1 LILKATRQ
9 HQEQTKQ
16 KRKTAMEKIDTAKIT
31 EGVKTLIETGATL
44 KQLKGVSNAELEAV
58 YSLAFGYY
66 RTGKYDEAAKLFQFL
81 VLFDHLNAKFWFGLG
96 AVQQALKDYT
106 NAVASYGYCSFLNL
120 ENPKPQLHAAEC
132 FLALGDKRN
141 AASSLEAL
149 NAYCPK
155 DTDIGR
161 EYRAKAAKLRE
172 AVGEEAF
179 AALAKEDAELAK
191 KSGAKA

>member
-1 LILKATRQ
+1 MQ
-9 HQEQTKQ
+9 
-16 KRKTAMEKIDTAKIT
+16 KIDTAKIT
-31 EGVKTLIETGATL
+31 EGVKELIERGATL
-44 KQLKGVSNAELEAV
+44 KQLKGVSNEELEAV

-96 AVQQALKDYT
+96 AVQQAMKDYQG
-106 NAVASYGYCSFLNL
+106 AVSSYGYCSFLNL

-132 FLALGDKRN
+132 FLALGDKIN

-149 NAYCPK
+149 NEYCPK

-172 AVGEEAF
+172 LVGEEAF
-179 AALAKEDAELAK
+179 AALAKEDEKVAEK
-191 KSGAKA
+191 KL